1 MSRITFTGSG
11 VERFSALRQQPE
23 ALAAAFA
30 ESDARFVPIWQ
41 SRCLL
46 RDGGIVVCGRED
58 IEVLVSSQ
66 GGGHASNHEGAV
78 FLGRRAGQAL
88 FAIELR
94 GDTPPATLPAAG
106 FRGLR
111 EVLGQVSE
119 ADAALLAYAR
129 AMILWQER
137 HRHCGVCGA
146 PNRAAEGGFVMA
158 CTASGCDHK
167 SFPRI
172 DPAVIVLV
180 HRDDRCLLGR
190 QAAWPE
196 GRLSTIAGF
205 VEPGES
211 LEDAVIREVQE
222 ETNIRVG
229 DCAYIAS
236 QPWPFPAA
244 MMLGF
249 HATGLTD
256 DIRFNDRELVEARWL
271 RRDDIRAGT
280 IALPPQESIAF
291 RLIEAWFDA
300 EGGTPLA
307 SLGLDSSMFRREP
320 R

>member
-1 MSRITFTGSG
+1 MIPITFTGSG
-11 VERFSALRQQPE
+11 VERLSMLRQQPE

-30 ESDARFVPIWQ
+30 EVDTRFVPIWQ

-46 RDGGIVVCGRED
+46 REGGIAVCRRED
-58 IEVLVSSQ
+58 LELLASS
-66 GGGHASNHEGAV
+66 HEAAV

-88 FAIELR
+88 FAIEIL
-94 GDTPPATLPAAG
+94 GDEPPANLPAGG

-111 EVLGQVSE
+111 EVVGEVSE

-146 PNRAAEGGFVMA
+146 PNRASGGGFVMA
-158 CTASGCDHK
+158 CTREGCDHI

-180 HRDDRCLLGR
+180 HRGDHCLLGR
-190 QAAWPE
+190 QATWPA
-196 GRLSTIAGF
+196 GRFSTIAGF
-205 VEPGES
+205 VEPGEA
-211 LEDAVIREVQE
+211 LEDAVVREVHE

-229 DCAYIAS
+229 DCTYIGS

-249 HATGLTD
+249 HAAGLTE
-256 DIRFNDRELVEARWL
+256 DIRFNDGELTEARWL
-271 RRDDIRAGT
+271 TREDIRAGT
-280 IALPPQESIAF
+280 IGLPPRESIAF
-291 RLIEAWFDA
+291 RLIENWFEAD
-300 EGGTPLA
+300 GGVRLA
-307 SLGLDSSMFRREP
+307 SLGLDSPMFRRP
-320 R
+320 SP

>member
-1 MSRITFTGSG
+1 MTRITFTGSG
-11 VERFSALRQQPE
+11 VERLSPLRQQAE
-23 ALAAAFA
+23 ELAAAFA
-30 ESDARFVPIWQ
+30 AADTRFVPIWQ

-46 RDGGIVVCGRED
+46 QDGGLVVCRRED
-58 IEVLVSSQ
+58 LEPVT
-66 GGGHASNHEGAV
+66 GGHEAAV

-88 FAIELR
+88 FAIEVR
-94 GDTPPATLPAAG
+94 GAAPPPALPAGG

-111 EVLGQVSE
+111 EVVAAVSE

-146 PNRAAEGGFVMA
+146 PNRPREGGFVMA
-158 CTASGCDHK
+158 CTNRDCDHK

-180 HRDDRCLLGR
+180 HRGNRCLLGR

-196 GRLSTIAGF
+196 GRFSTIAGF

-211 LEDAVIREVQE
+211 LEDAVLREVHE
-222 ETNIRVG
+222 ETNIQVG
-229 DCAYIAS
+229 ACTYIGS

-249 HATGLTD
+249 HAVGLSD
-256 DIRFNDRELVEARWL
+256 DIRCNDGELIEARWL
-271 RRDDIRAGT
+271 TRDDIRAGA
-280 IALPPQESIAF
+280 IGLPPRESIAF
-291 RLIEAWFDA
+291 RLIEAWFEG

-307 SLGLDSSMFRREP
+307 SLGFDSPMFHRISP
-320 R
+320 

>member
-1 MSRITFTGSG
+1 
-11 VERFSALRQQPE
+11 
-23 ALAAAFA
+23 
-30 ESDARFVPIWQ
+30 
-41 SRCLL
+41 
-46 RDGGIVVCGRED
+46 
-58 IEVLVSSQ
+58 
-66 GGGHASNHEGAV
+66 V

-88 FAIELR
+88 FAIGVQ
-94 GDTPPATLPAAG
+94 GDTPPALLPGSG

-111 EVLGQVSE
+111 EIVGEVSE

-137 HRHCGVCGA
+137 HRYCGVCGA
-146 PNRAAEGGFVMA
+146 PNRAQEGGFVMA
-158 CTASGCDHK
+158 CTSLACDHK

-180 HRDDRCLLGR
+180 HREDRCLLGR

-196 GRLSTIAGF
+196 GRFSTIAGF
-205 VEPGES
+205 VEPGEA
-211 LEDAVIREVQE
+211 LEDAVVREVHE
-222 ETNIRVG
+222 ETNIQVG
-229 DCAYIAS
+229 ECAYIGS

-249 HATGLTD
+249 HAAGLTD
-256 DIRFNDRELVEARWL
+256 AIRFNDGELVEARWL
-271 RRDDIRAGT
+271 TRDEIRGGAIG
-280 IALPPQESIAF
+280 LPPRESIAF

-307 SLGLDSSMFRREP
+307 SLGFDSPMFRREY

>member
-1 MSRITFTGSG
+1 MTPMTFTGSG
-11 VERFSALRQQPE
+11 LERLSPVRQQSE

-30 ESDARFVPIWQ
+30 EAETRFVPIWQ

-46 RDGGIVVCGRED
+46 QDDGLVVCRRED
-58 IEVLVSSQ
+58 LELLASS
-66 GGGHASNHEGAV
+66 HEAAV

-88 FAIELR
+88 FAIQLQ
-94 GDTPPATLPAAG
+94 GNAPPATLPAEG

-111 EVLGQVSE
+111 EVVGAVSE

-129 AMILWQER
+129 AMILWQEH

-146 PNRAAEGGFVMA
+146 PNRASEGGFVMT
-158 CTASGCDHK
+158 CSREGCDHK

-180 HRDDRCLLGR
+180 HRGDRCLLGR

-196 GRLSTIAGF
+196 GRFSTIAGF
-205 VEPGES
+205 VEPGEA
-211 LEDAVIREVQE
+211 LEDAVLREVHE

-229 DCAYIAS
+229 DCTYIGS

-249 HATGLTD
+249 HAVGLTED
-256 DIRFNDRELVEARWL
+256 VRCNDGELKEARWL
-271 RRDDIRAGT
+271 TRENIRAGA
-280 IALPPQESIAF
+280 IGLPPQESIAF
-291 RLIEAWFDA
+291 RLIETWFDA
-300 EGGTPLA
+300 EGGAPLS
-307 SLGLDSSMFRREP
+307 SLGLDSPMFRRP
-320 R
+320 APAADFR

>member
-1 MSRITFTGSG
+1 MIRVTFTGSG
-11 VERFSALRQQPE
+11 VERFSTLRQQPA

-30 ESDARFVPIWQ
+30 EPGARFVPIWQ

-46 RDGGIVVCGRED
+46 RDGAIAACQREE
-58 IEVLVSSQ
+58 IEVLVRD
-66 GGGHASNHEGAV
+66 HEGAV
-78 FLGRRAGQAL
+78 FLGRREGRAL
-88 FAIELR
+88 FAVEVR
-94 GDTPPATLPAAG
+94 GDAPPVGLPAAG

-111 EVLGQVSE
+111 EVVGEVNA

-146 PNRAAEGGFVMA
+146 PNRATEGGFVMA
-158 CTASGCDHK
+158 CTRDSCDHK

-180 HRDDRCLLGR
+180 QRGEHCLLGR
-190 QAAWPE
+190 QATWSE
-196 GRLSTIAGF
+196 GRFSTIAGF

-211 LEDAVIREVQE
+211 LEDAVAREVHE

-229 DCAYIAS
+229 ECSYIAS

-249 HATGLTD
+249 HAEAESEA
-256 DIRFNDRELVEARWL
+256 IRCNDGELVEARWL
-271 RRDDIRAGT
+271 TRQDIRAGA
-280 IALPPQESIAF
+280 IGLPPRESIAF
-291 RLIEAWFDA
+291 QLIEHWFDSD
-300 EGGTPLA
+300 GGAPLA
-307 SLGLDSSMFRREP
+307 SLGLDSPMFRRP
-320 R
+320 SSPADYRK